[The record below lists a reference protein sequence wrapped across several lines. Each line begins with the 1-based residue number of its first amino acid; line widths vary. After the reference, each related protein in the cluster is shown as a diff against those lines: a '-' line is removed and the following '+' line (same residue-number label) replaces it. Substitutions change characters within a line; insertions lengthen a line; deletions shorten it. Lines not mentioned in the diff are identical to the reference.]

1 MENNAEYYVDAVTPF
16 TDCDSIDWGGVRRN
30 MEYFAKNGVK
40 NVFLAG
46 NTGECFAL
54 TPLEHDLLL
63 RKGTVYANELGI
75 NIITDLKNMSAAK
88 ETKKVK
94 SSKMNMFSNAAN
106 IFPHV
111 VPLLVESKSNRDM
124 IRVAE
129 IYESMIP
136 FFTIVETERLAR
148 EESYRNFS
156 SLVVIKMA
164 MAVLGMPAGNPRR
177 QEPKIKRAVAK
188 ELRAT
193 LLKMIKESFW
203 LFQPIEDFYEVEV
216 EERVRCHKV
225 WKMLSD

>member
-1 MENNAEYYVDAVTPF
+1 MENNTEYYVDAVTPF

-63 RKGTVYANELGI
+63 RKGSVYADELGV
-75 NIITDLKNMSAAK
+75 NIMTEPENILLAGGAK
-88 ETKKVK
+88 KAT
-94 SSKMNMFSNAAN
+94 SNKMHMFSAAAN

-111 VPLLVESKSNRDM
+111 VPLLMESKSNRDM

-136 FFTIVETERLAR
+136 FFTIIETERLMK
-148 EESYRNFS
+148 EESYRKFS

-164 MAVLGMPAGNPRR
+164 MAVLGMPAGSTRR
-177 QEPKIKRAVAK
+177 QEPKIKKAVAK

-193 LLKMIKESFW
+193 LLKMIKNSFW

-216 EERVRCHKV
+216 EERVRCHKL
-225 WKMLSD
+225 WKILSD